1 MINNQR
7 FKYLAVV
14 VICNILSMVMT
25 VIILYIFCHN
35 SVRVGQLLIRVG
47 LPTLVYG
54 VLSSF
59 VLCRNASCFDA
70 EKFKTTGDPYTEAL
84 KKLGA
89 IPIKSIGISVIMLL
103 ILLGAIFIQGAGA
116 GLPEASAPLFLL
128 IFSVGMLISTFIYVI
143 SDGLVSKALL
153 SYNLTSYPRNFREQ
167 RQALKI
173 LIIPLAV
180 ALICLLFIF
189 SLTIIIFAEL
199 GVSLSDMSSR
209 TLMFVFVVMGAL
221 FLCIVFLASILKGN
235 LRFLFDSI
243 IVQLENLSSD
253 KKDLTKRVSV
263 CSVDELGTIAGM
275 MNSFCDTISNGMREI
290 KNSQRQL
297 SVSGTE
303 VKNNAA
309 DMVQS
314 ISRISEGIEQI
325 GEKSTSQLQ
334 EAEAS
339 AGAVQQ
345 IARNIEAL
353 DSSIA
358 NQSSSISQASA
369 AVEEMVGNI
378 TSIGIVAEKMLGQF
392 KTVRNAASEGET
404 IQKESVAQ
412 VQEVVEE
419 SKSLQEANKIIA
431 TIAAQTN
438 LLSMNAAI
446 EAAHAGDAGRGFAVV
461 ADEIRKLAEDSSR
474 ESQKIGA
481 ELRQITETIKRI
493 VEGSKASEQAFN
505 QVSGRV
511 IETEKLVF
519 EVDSAIREQQEGAGQ
534 VLDALKAMNE
544 ITTKVKSD
552 SKEMNEGNT
561 VMLEKMYQ
569 LKTDSTNIA
578 SSLEGV
584 VKSLA
589 GINQNA
595 QQVSIMADNT
605 ESAIENMA
613 GIADG
618 FVV

>member
-1 MINNQR
+1 
-7 FKYLAVV
+7 
-14 VICNILSMVMT
+14 
-25 VIILYIFCHN
+25 
-35 SVRVGQLLIRVG
+35 
-47 LPTLVYG
+47 
-54 VLSSF
+54 
-59 VLCRNASCFDA
+59 
-70 EKFKTTGDPYTEAL
+70 
-84 KKLGA
+84 
-89 IPIKSIGISVIMLL
+89 
-103 ILLGAIFIQGAGA
+103 
-116 GLPEASAPLFLL
+116 
-128 IFSVGMLISTFIYVI
+128 
-143 SDGLVSKALL
+143 
-153 SYNLTSYPRNFREQ
+153 
-167 RQALKI
+167 
-173 LIIPLAV
+173 
-180 ALICLLFIF
+180 
-189 SLTIIIFAEL
+189 
-199 GVSLSDMSSR
+199 
-209 TLMFVFVVMGAL
+209 
-221 FLCIVFLASILKGN
+221 
-235 LRFLFDSI
+235 
-243 IVQLENLSSD
+243 
-253 KKDLTKRVSV
+253 
-263 CSVDELGTIAGM
+263 
-275 MNSFCDTISNGMREI
+275 
-290 KNSQRQL
+290 
-297 SVSGTE
+297 
-303 VKNNAA
+303 
-309 DMVQS
+309 
-314 ISRISEGIEQI
+314 
-325 GEKSTSQLQ
+325 LQ

-358 NQSSSISQASA
+358 NQSSSISQASV

-378 TSIGIVAEKMLGQF
+378 TSIGTVAEKMLGQF

-446 EAAHAGDAGRGFAVV
+446 EAAHAGEAGRGFAVV

-481 ELRQITETIKRI
+481 ELKQITETIKRI

-505 QVSGRV
+505 QVSRRV
-511 IETEKLVF
+511 METEKLVF

-552 SKEMNEGNT
+552 SKEMNEGNA

-569 LKTDSTNIA
+569 LQTDSTNIA
-578 SSLEGV
+578 DSLEGV

-595 QQVSIMADNT
+595 RQVSVMADNT